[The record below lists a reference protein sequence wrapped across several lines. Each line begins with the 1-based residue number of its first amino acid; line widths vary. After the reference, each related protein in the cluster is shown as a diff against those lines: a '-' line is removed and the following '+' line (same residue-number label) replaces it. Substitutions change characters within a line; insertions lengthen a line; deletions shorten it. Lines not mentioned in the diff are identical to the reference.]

1 MFIFGS
7 KKKTDRGKFWEKEYN
22 SFFNKQVEYLRKKK
36 AAEDSLSDYQKKQLK
51 DMKIIVI
58 VFFPIFFAAGIWN
71 ILIGAIGGLIIS
83 AIFFLIMY
91 RRNFRYSLVPALLWV
106 ITNVFLCIRLL
117 FQYLIY

>member
-36 AAEDSLSDYQKKQLK
+36 AAEDSLSNYQKKQLK

-71 ILIGAIGGLIIS
+71 ILIGAIGGLILS
-83 AIFFLIMY
+83 AVFFLIMY